1 MSGHV
6 FVAPEALISAATQL
20 DALAARLEAT
30 VRVNAPALHLA
41 PAGSEEV
48 SAMVASSFNSVAD
61 SFLPSAATGIAEL
74 RVAADTLRKHAAEYE
89 NQDHSLSASLAAG
102 M

>member
-20 DALAARLEAT
+20 EALAARLETT
-30 VRVNAPALHLA
+30 VNVNAPALHVA
-41 PAGSEEV
+41 PAGTEEV
-48 SAMVASSFNSVAD
+48 SVMVASSFNSVAD

-74 RVAADTLRKHAAEYE
+74 RVAATTLRKHAAEYQ
-89 NQDHSLSASLAAG
+89 NQDHTMSASLNAG